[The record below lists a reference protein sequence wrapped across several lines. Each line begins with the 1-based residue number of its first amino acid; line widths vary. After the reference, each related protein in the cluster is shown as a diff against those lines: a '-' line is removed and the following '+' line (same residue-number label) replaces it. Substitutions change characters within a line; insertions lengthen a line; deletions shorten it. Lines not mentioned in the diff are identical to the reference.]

1 MLLSENPLYIGKHT
15 LETPQR
21 FQAVVRDFSNST
33 WKQLSQPNLKLAN
46 RNGWGRVIYKRCSH
60 IVELFL
66 RIECSGE
73 YPIYYNNQESGRP
86 SKRRERTAT
95 PKAIIEKA
103 FAVDSP
109 FTITKS
115 NLSKKYPTSQPI
127 KVQKAVKKI

>member
-1 MLLSENPLYIGKHT
+1 MAYKKGHT
-15 LETPQR
+15 YSTQFEKNYLNLI
-21 FQAVVRDFSNST
+21 SN
-33 WKQLSQPNLKLAN
+33 LPI
-46 RNGWGRVIYKRCSH
+46 RIVGGRVIYKRCSH